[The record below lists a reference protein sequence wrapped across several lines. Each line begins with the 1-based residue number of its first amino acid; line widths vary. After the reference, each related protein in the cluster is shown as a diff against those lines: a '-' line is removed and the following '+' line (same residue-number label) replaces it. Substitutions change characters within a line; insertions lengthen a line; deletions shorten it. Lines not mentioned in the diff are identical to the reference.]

1 MRDSSVSNNSNQGNS
16 SLAAYNSNSNAVNTV
31 KGGNKFS

>member
-16 SLAAYNSNSNAVNTV
+16 SLAAYNTNSNAVKV
-31 KGGNKFS
+31 GNKYS

>member
-16 SLAAYNSNSNAVNTV
+16 SLAAYNSNCNTVNTA
-31 KGGNKFS
+31 KGGNKYS